1 LIQLLLLLG
10 FALFAML
17 AVRQYLNAAPTGIA
31 RKFRRALVWGGVV
44 FVLLLAAT
52 GRLGVLIPLIG
63 ALIATVLRLLPV
75 LVPMLLQYL
84 PLWKRWQQQQR
95 ARRPHPA
102 GGADASTVESKF
114 LRMHLDHTTGEI
126 AGEVLAGRHA
136 GRQLGELDREQLAD
150 LYAECVQGDR
160 ESATLLRA
168 YLERV
173 YGETWE
179 ARQDGGRE
187 SAPSD
192 GRMTA
197 DEAYE
202 VLGLKRGASRDDIVG
217 AHRRL
222 MQRLHPDRGGSDYLA
237 AKINQA
243 KDILL
248 GH

>member
-1 LIQLLLLLG
+1 MIQLLILLAVVLFAVAAIRRVLRAAPPGTARKYRRLLL
-10 FALFAML
+10 
-17 AVRQYLNAAPTGIA
+17 
-31 RKFRRALVWGGVV
+31 WGGV
-44 FVLLLAAT
+44 LLAFMLAAT

-63 ALIATVLRLLPV
+63 ALLAAVLRLLPV
-75 LVPMLLQYL
+75 LIPMLLQFL
-84 PLWKRWQQQQR
+84 PLWKRRQQQQR
-95 ARRPHPA
+95 ASRPHPA

-136 GRQLGELDREQLAD
+136 GWQLRELDREQLQD
-150 LYAECVQGDR
+150 LYAECVRGDR

-173 YGETWE
+173 YGEAWE
-179 ARQDGGRE
+179 ADPHGGQG
-187 SAPSD
+187 SAPS
-192 GRMTA
+192 GGKMTR

-202 VLGLKRGASRDDIVG
+202 VLGLDRGASRDDIVG

>member
-1 LIQLLLLLG
+1 MIQLLILLAVVLFAVAAIRRVLRAASPGTARKYRRLLL
-10 FALFAML
+10 
-17 AVRQYLNAAPTGIA
+17 
-31 RKFRRALVWGGVV
+31 WGGV
-44 FVLLLAAT
+44 LLALMLAAT

-63 ALIATVLRLLPV
+63 ALLAAVLRLLPV
-75 LVPMLLQYL
+75 LIPMLLQSL
-84 PLWKRWQQQQR
+84 PLWKRWRQQQR
-95 ARRPHPA
+95 AGRPHPA
-102 GGADASTVESKF
+102 GGADASTVEAKF

-126 AGEVLAGRHA
+126 AGEVLAGRWA
-136 GRQLGELDREQLAD
+136 GRQLGELDREQLQD
-150 LYAECVQGDR
+150 LYAECVRGDR

-173 YGETWE
+173 YGEAWE
-179 ARQDGGRE
+179 EWRDGGQD
-187 SAPSD
+187 SAPSG
-192 GRMTA
+192 GRMTR

-202 VLGLKRGASRDDIVG
+202 ILGLAREASRDDIVG

>member
-1 LIQLLLLLG
+1 LIQLLFLLG
-10 FALFAML
+10 FVIFAML
-17 AVRQYLNAAPTGIA
+17 AAERYMRTVAPA
-31 RKFRRALVWGGVV
+31 KAKNLRRVFFWGGLL
-44 FVLLLAAT
+44 LLLALS
-52 GRLGVLIPLIG
+52 GRAGLLGPLIV
-63 ALIATVLRLLPV
+63 AILAAVSRLLPV
-75 LVPMLLQYL
+75 LIPMLVQVL
-84 PLWKRWQQQQR
+84 PLWKRWQQQN
-95 ARRPHPA
+95 ARRPQPA
-102 GGADASTVESKF
+102 GGPDASTVEAKF
-114 LRMHLDHTTGEI
+114 LRMRLDHTTGEI

-136 GRQLGELDREQLAD
+136 GRSLSELDREQLAD
-150 LYAECVQGDR
+150 LYAECVRGDQ

-173 YGETWE
+173 YGDTWE
-179 ARQDGGRE
+179 EREDAGRGP
-187 SAPSD
+187 APSN

-202 VLGLKRGASRDDIVG
+202 VLGLQRGASRDDIVG